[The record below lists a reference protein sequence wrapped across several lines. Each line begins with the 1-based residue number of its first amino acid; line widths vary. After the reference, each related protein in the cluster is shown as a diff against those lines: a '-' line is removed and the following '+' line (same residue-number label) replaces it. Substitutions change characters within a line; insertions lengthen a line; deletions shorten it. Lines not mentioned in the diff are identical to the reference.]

1 MIQFRGLSIG
11 RGRGLMAIAA
21 ETGQRYGDE
30 VRGAI
35 AETILRPSGNYIEDS
50 FNIYCYNQ
58 FRAGS
63 SEIIAVTLVDRY

>member
-30 VRGAI
+30 VRGRSRKEQWSKF
-35 AETILRPSGNYIEDS
+35 AEDL
-50 FNIYCYNQ
+50 F
-58 FRAGS
+58 
-63 SEIIAVTLVDRY
+63 L